1 MENYY
6 PNMFLDY
13 LVLYNSQKKN
23 FEIRSMIE
31 FEFIGS
37 SPVMEDFDFID
48 FTFSYDL
55 EHILVFGKNE
65 GKYKLFI
72 IYDMENNKVNW
83 K

>member
-1 MENYY
+1 
-6 PNMFLDY
+6 
-13 LVLYNSQKKN
+13 
-23 FEIRSMIE
+23 MIE

-37 SPVMEDFDFID
+37 SPAMEDFDFID